1 MYQPLNG
8 PAVQG
13 SISVGVTPVEIKVG
27 ISAAT
32 DRISIT
38 FQPVGGDIYYGYI
51 SGVDTTTGFLVRSE
65 SVVFLEAGDTLPI
78 YAVSASGTV
87 NVRVAEL
94 Q

>member
-8 PAVQG
+8 PAAQG
-13 SISVGVTPVEIKVG
+13 SISVGITPVELKVG
-27 ISAAT
+27 VTPAS

-51 SGVDTTTGFLVRSE
+51 PGIDTSTGFLVRSE

-78 YAVSASGTV
+78 YAVAASGTV